1 MLFKAVQYRRKGNA
15 IADDNQLT
23 EIVKIA
29 KREFM
34 RRGVSQHTLEK
45 ICNRKPVRVAKLAK
59 CLKLIEE
66 LKEGAAPY
74 KDPER
79 KKEWERLHR
88 RERLTRRRELR
99 HGQALEQT
107 TRPGVARESSGG
119 VGFLVPLVAGGALA
133 AWNPMLGMGAGSLT
147 LVVAAVW
154 KKNWAWWLVGCVT
167 LFIALLFYFTNNEKT
182 DSPTGSSAQA

>member
-1 MLFKAVQYRRKGNA
+1 MQA
-15 IADDNQLT
+15 
-23 EIVKIA
+23 
-29 KREFM
+29 M
-34 RRGVSQHTLEK
+34 
-45 ICNRKPVRVAKLAK
+45 
-59 CLKLIEE
+59 
-66 LKEGAAPY
+66 PY

-88 RERLTRRRELR
+88 TERLARRRELR
-99 HGQALEQT
+99 HVQAVEQT
-107 TRPGVARESSGG
+107 TRPRVTRKSSGG

-133 AWNPMLGMGAGSLT
+133 AYNPKLGMGAGSLT

-182 DSPTGSSAQA
+182 DNPNRSGAQA